1 MIDHEVQVTTNVTDQ
16 YPDFEGT
23 PSFIIN
29 GKMLKDTG
37 DWAKLQPQ
45 LDAAVKG

>member
-1 MIDHEVQVTTNVTDQ
+1 MIDHEVQVTSDVNSQ

-29 GKMLKDTG
+29 GKMLAKTASWD
-37 DWAKLQPQ
+37 KLQPQ
-45 LDAAVKG
+45 LDAALK